1 MNTNTYGEFRI
12 CTSAPLKSIQKQISV
27 ETRIMKEPVI
37 LFVLQNIRL
46 VSLLYKFLLKV
57 ISDQNCDYKT
67 LYTCNKYNS

>member
-12 CTSAPLKSIQKQISV
+12 RTSAPLKSIQKQISV

-67 LYTCNKYNS
+67 LHVQ